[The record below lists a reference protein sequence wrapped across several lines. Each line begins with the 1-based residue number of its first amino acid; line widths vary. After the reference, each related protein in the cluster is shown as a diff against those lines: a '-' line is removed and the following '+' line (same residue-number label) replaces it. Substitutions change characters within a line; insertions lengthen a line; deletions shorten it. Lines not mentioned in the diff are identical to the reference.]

1 MIWCGP
7 VAEKAKELAVKNRIL
22 FNVKSGSDSTKWQES
37 TEHSVHPRWPKD
49 ILHPQCNSLL
59 LILNVFCLSRRA
71 RPINLANKN
80 KSCFRSCLLRNKN
93 KTLKQNTKFSLKFS
107 VFWWMFTMERL
118 HWLWIRT
125 FTKFKHFGLFS
136 LLQSK
141 LLVVKS
147 LRRRR
152 FDFGKSNSLHSSLI
166 TQARY
171 VYPIDHVYNIEDPER
186 IFKQSF

>member
-7 VAEKAKELAVKNRIL
+7 VAEKTKGLAVKNPVL
-22 FNVKSGSDSTKWQES
+22 LTVKRGSDSTKWWER
-37 TEHSVHPRWPKD
+37 TGHSVRDGGMD
-49 ILHPQCNSLL
+49 ILHPQCNRLL
-59 LILNVFCLSRRA
+59 LMLNVFCLSRGA

-93 KTLKQNTKFSLKFS
+93 KTLKQNTKFSLKFY
-107 VFWWMFTMERL
+107 VLRWMFTMERL

-125 FTKFKHFGLFS
+125 FTKFKHFGPFS

-147 LRRRR
+147 LRRRH
-152 FDFGKSNSLHSSLI
+152 FDFGKSYSLHSFLI

-171 VYPIDHVYNIEDPER
+171 VYRIDHVYNIEDPER
-186 IFKQSF
+186 IFKQSS